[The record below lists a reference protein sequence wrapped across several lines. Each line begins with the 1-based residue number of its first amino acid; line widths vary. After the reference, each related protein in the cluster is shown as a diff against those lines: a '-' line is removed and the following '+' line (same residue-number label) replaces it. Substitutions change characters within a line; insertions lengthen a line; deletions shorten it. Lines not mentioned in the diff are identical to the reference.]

1 LTREQDW
8 RASPT
13 NPPIV
18 DESRRRRGL
27 RAIGARPVI
36 ALVRLAWRADPGGVL
51 AVFLASIFEAAAG
64 IGGTL
69 AIGALLDSILENGGL
84 RGAMPWVAMGAVAA
98 IFLIQRVA
106 FPYLGPAVE
115 SLEHRLNLLVR
126 ERVMTPLLR
135 PSTISHLEDPRVA
148 DELRSAQM
156 VGSENFTA
164 QQALGALNDLTT
176 LRLGAIACAVLL
188 FQWQWWAPLVVGGA
202 WISSRAWYRRQMASL
217 VASMERNTP
226 ALRRAEYVSDVVLGG
241 AGAKESRIFGLAPW
255 LVARFETQWLSG
267 MTEVWERRRG
277 GHLGAVVSAL
287 VILGSHLLV
296 LGLLVRAALAGEFG
310 LGQLFI
316 YLQVALG
323 HSGFG
328 FNPET
333 EYLLRMGAAPLP
345 HVLAIEEAV
354 TAIEAKGPKGY
365 RHPGDAPRLGI
376 SLRGV
381 DFTYPNTRKP
391 ILSGLDLDIP
401 AGRSLAIVGENGAGK
416 TTLVNLLCGF
426 YRPTSGL
433 ITVDGTDLADIDP
446 RAWQRR
452 FAAVFQDFA
461 RYPVTIHENVV
472 FGHPARASEY
482 LAKMRAAD
490 RAGLLPV
497 VENLPKS
504 WSTILSREFEG
515 GAELSGGQW
524 QRVALARAMFAHEM
538 GASVLV
544 LDEPTANLDVRAEA
558 ALYNRF
564 LDLTEG
570 LTTILVSHRFS
581 TVRRADRIVVLEG
594 GRVVESG
601 THDELLYLGG
611 RYARMF
617 GLQARYYQNGH
628 PDATNGNGVK
638 AGRPA

>member
-1 LTREQDW
+1 
-8 RASPT
+8 
-13 NPPIV
+13 
-18 DESRRRRGL
+18 
-27 RAIGARPVI
+27 
-36 ALVRLAWRADPGGVL
+36 
-51 AVFLASIFEAAAG
+51 
-64 IGGTL
+64 
-69 AIGALLDSILENGGL
+69 
-84 RGAMPWVAMGAVAA
+84 
-98 IFLIQRVA
+98 
-106 FPYLGPAVE
+106 VE

-164 QQALGALNDLTT
+164 QQALEALNDLTT
-176 LRLGAIACAVLL
+176 LRLGAVASAVLL
-188 FQWQWWAPLVVGGA
+188 SRWQWWAPLVVGGA
-202 WISSRAWYRRQMASL
+202 WLCSRAWYRREMGTL

-226 ALRRAEYVSDVVLGG
+226 ALRRAEYVGDVVLGG
-241 AGAKESRIFGLAPW
+241 TGAKESRIFGLAPW
-255 LVARFETQWLSG
+255 LVARFEAQWLTG
-267 MTEVWERRRG
+267 MTEVWERRRSG
-277 GHLGAVVSAL
+277 QLGTLLSAL
-287 VILGSHLLV
+287 VLLGSHLVV
-296 LGLLVRAALAGEFG
+296 LGLLVRAALAHEFG

-316 YLQVALG
+316 YLQFALG

-328 FNPET
+328 FNPEK
-333 EYLLRMGAAPLP
+333 EYMLRMGAAPLP
-345 HVLAIEEAV
+345 HVLAIEDTVAAMEA
-354 TAIEAKGPKGY
+354 TAPRGG
-365 RHPGDAPRLGI
+365 RHPSDAPRLGI

-381 DFTYPNTRKP
+381 DFTYPNTDKP
-391 ILSGLDLDIP
+391 VLSGLDLDIP

-426 YRPTSGL
+426 YRPTSGQ
-433 ITVDGTDLADIDP
+433 IIVDGTDLAEIEP

-461 RYPVTIHENVV
+461 RYPVTVHENVV
-472 FGHPARASEY
+472 FGHPSRASEY
-482 LAKMRAAD
+482 LAKMRAAE

-497 VENLPKS
+497 VEHLPKS
-504 WSTILSREFEG
+504 WGTILSREFEG
-515 GAELSGGQW
+515 GTELSGGQW
-524 QRVALARAMFAHEM
+524 QRVALARAMFALEM

-564 LDLTEG
+564 LELTDG
-570 LTTILVSHRFS
+570 LTTIVVSHRFS

-601 THDELLYLGG
+601 SHDELLELGG

-617 GLQARYYQNGH
+617 RLQARYY
-628 PDATNGNGVK
+628 TNGNGNGNGHRRGPV
-638 AGRPA
+638 ARRPA